1 MKQEDRDGKKQT
13 YRHKTKRRKGRDITE
28 INSRRRPRDE
38 EREKTSEDKKKED
51 RHIAKTTKKG
61 RRRENANSFWSNVC
75 VHRPKNFKLNF
86 TFFSPNVTC

>member
-38 EREKTSEDKKKED
+38 EREKTSEDKKK
-51 RHIAKTTKKG
+51 RKTDT
-61 RRRENANSFWSNVC
+61 
-75 VHRPKNFKLNF
+75 
-86 TFFSPNVTC
+86 